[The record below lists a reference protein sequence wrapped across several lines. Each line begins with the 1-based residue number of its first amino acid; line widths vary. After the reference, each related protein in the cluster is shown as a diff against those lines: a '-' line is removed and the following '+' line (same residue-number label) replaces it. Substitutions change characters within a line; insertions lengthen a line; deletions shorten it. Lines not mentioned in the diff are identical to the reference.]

1 MIGMPVSAFLRA
13 PVFKTILE
21 ITIKGSYVGNR
32 RDTAEALEFFQEG
45 VIDAPFKVVWMS
57 KLQEVYDMMEKG
69 EIVGR
74 YVVDTSR

>member
-1 MIGMPVSAFLRA
+1 M
-13 PVFKTILE
+13 
-21 ITIKGSYVGNR
+21 GNW

-57 KLQEVYDMMEKG
+57 KLQEVYDVMEKG